1 MKNSMNIIWAITGAG
16 HLLKESMEILDAIS
30 NKHNITLALS
40 KAGEEVITLYGLN
53 KKMKKIINKKTSNS
67 IVQED
72 EQKYSY
78 PFSGKITH
86 EKYDLIIIAPATA
99 NTTAKIVHGIADTL
113 VTNIVA
119 QSGKGEIPLIILP
132 VDQKEGP
139 VESIIPPYINKKIC
153 IECEDCIPKRICS
166 EEAIQPPEIDSGK
179 CSGCKKCG
187 NKCKYDA
194 IILNKKIKLYIR
206 KIDAQN
212 TEKLDEIE
220 NITRVNLP
228 EEIINIINKIR

>member
-1 MKNSMNIIWAITGAG
+1 MNIVWAITGAG
-16 HLLKESMEILDAIS
+16 HLLKESVEILETLSDE
-30 NKHNITLALS
+30 HNITLIFS
-40 KAGEEVITLYGLN
+40 KAGEEVVTLYGLN
-53 KKMKKIINKKTSNS
+53 KKIEEITNRKKNNK

-113 VTNIVA
+113 VTNIAA

-139 VESIIPPYINKKIC
+139 VESILPPHINKKTCIIC
-153 IECEDCIPKRICS
+153 KDCLPKRICP
-166 EEAIQPPEIDSGK
+166 ENAINPPEIDSRK
-179 CSGCKKCG
+179 CSGCMKCE
-187 NKCKYDA
+187 NTCSYNA
-194 IILNKKIKLYIR
+194 IILNKKLKLYVR

-212 TEKLDEIE
+212 TKKLDEIE

-228 EEIINIINKIR
+228 EDIITKIDEIR

>member
-1 MKNSMNIIWAITGAG
+1 MNIIWAITGAG
-16 HLLKESMEILDAIS
+16 HLLKESTETLDKLS
-30 NKHNITLALS
+30 DKHNITLALS

-53 KKMKKIINKKTSNS
+53 KKIEEIINKKTSNK

-99 NTTAKIVHGIADTL
+99 NTIAKIVHGIADTL
-113 VTNIVA
+113 VTNIAA

-139 VESIIPPYINKKIC
+139 VESILPPYIDKKKC
-153 IECEDCIPKRICS
+153 IKCEDCIPKRICP
-166 EEAIQPPEIDSGK
+166 EEAITPPEIDSRK
-179 CSGCKKCG
+179 CRGCKKCE

-220 NITRVNLP
+220 NITRVKLP
-228 EEIINIINKIR
+228 EDIIKKIDKIR